1 MRKRSKNY
9 KPRPIRLN
17 AMAFVTES
25 ISPISGMKSFY
36 TTLNLKNMSALD
48 SFGKGTATKL
58 EADVVIEALNV
69 CEAYCMMNVG
79 REYRQDVLNA
89 LKALQDV
96 CVRSLTSDGKFI
108 CQGNE
113 FELIKAGFEVHTAQ
127 LEVAT
132 VGSLEAAIKLVF
144 STLKAKRAKVIQD
157 A

>member
-1 MRKRSKNY
+1 MRKKSKY
-9 KPRPIRLN
+9 VPKPVRVN
-17 AMAFVTES
+17 TMEFVTES

-36 TTLNLKNMSALD
+36 TTLNLKNMSALH
-48 SFGKGTATKL
+48 SLGEGTATKL

-79 REYRQDVLNA
+79 RKYRKDVLNA
-89 LKALQDV
+89 LSALQDV
-96 CVRSLTSDGKFI
+96 CVRSLTLEGKFI
-108 CQGNE
+108 CQGCE
-113 FELIKAGFEVHTAQ
+113 FELIQAGFDVHTAQ

-132 VGSLEAAIKLVF
+132 VGSLETAIKLVF

>member
-17 AMAFVTES
+17 TMAYVTES
-25 ISPISGMKSFY
+25 IEPIANMKSFY

-48 SFGKGTATKL
+48 SFGKGIATKL

-79 REYRQDVLNA
+79 REYRLDVLNA
-89 LKALQDV
+89 LSALQDV

-108 CQGNE
+108 CQGSE

-132 VGSLEAAIKLVF
+132 IGSLETAIKLVF

>member
-1 MRKRSKNY
+1 MRKKSSY
-9 KPRPIRLN
+9 KPKPVRTN
-17 AMAFVTES
+17 TMAFVTES

-96 CVRSLTSDGKFI
+96 CVRSLTLDGKFI
-108 CQGNE
+108 CQDNE

>member
-1 MRKRSKNY
+1 MRKRSKY
-9 KPRPIRLN
+9 TPKPVRLN
-17 AMAFVTES
+17 AMAYVTES
-25 ISPISGMKSFY
+25 IAPVSSRTSFY

-48 SFGKGTATKL
+48 SLGKGTATKL

-79 REYRQDVLNA
+79 REYRLDVLNA
-89 LKALQDV
+89 LSALQAV

-108 CQGNE
+108 CQGDE

-132 VGSLEAAIKLVF
+132 IGSLEAAIKLVF

>member
-1 MRKRSKNY
+1 MRKKSSY
-9 KPRPIRLN
+9 KPRHIMLN
-17 AMAFVTES
+17 TMAYVTEGIAPVS
-25 ISPISGMKSFY
+25 SRTSFY

-48 SFGKGTATKL
+48 SLGKGTATKL

-89 LKALQDV
+89 LTALQAV

-108 CQGNE
+108 CQDNE

-132 VGSLEAAIKLVF
+132 IGSLEAAIKLVF

>member
-1 MRKRSKNY
+1 MRKRSRY
-9 KPRPIRLN
+9 TPKPVRLDT
-17 AMAFVTES
+17 MAYVSES
-25 ISPISGMKSFY
+25 IEPIASRTSFY

-48 SFGKGTATKL
+48 SLGKGTATKL

-89 LKALQDV
+89 LSALQDV
-96 CVRSLTSDGKFI
+96 CVRSLTQEGKFI
-108 CQGNE
+108 CQDNE
-113 FELIKAGFEVHTAQ
+113 FELIQAGFDVHAAQ

-132 VGSLEAAIKLVF
+132 IGSLETAIKLVF

>member
-17 AMAFVTES
+17 TMAYVTES
-25 ISPISGMKSFY
+25 IEPISNMKSFF

-96 CVRSLTSDGKFI
+96 CVRSLTLDGKFI

-113 FELIKAGFEVHTAQ
+113 FELIKIGFEVHTAQ

>member
-1 MRKRSKNY
+1 
-9 KPRPIRLN
+9 
-17 AMAFVTES
+17 MAYVTEGIAPVS
-25 ISPISGMKSFY
+25 SRTSFY

-48 SFGKGTATKL
+48 SLGKGIATKL

-79 REYRQDVLNA
+79 REYRQDVLKA

>member
-1 MRKRSKNY
+1 MRKKSKY
-9 KPRPIRLN
+9 VPKPVRLN
-17 AMAFVTES
+17 AMAYVTES

-79 REYRQDVLNA
+79 REYRQDVLSA
-89 LKALQDV
+89 LSALQAV

-132 VGSLEAAIKLVF
+132 IGSLEAAIKLVF

>member
-1 MRKRSKNY
+1 MRKRSKY
-9 KPRPIRLN
+9 KPKPVRLN
-17 AMAFVTES
+17 TMAYVSES
-25 ISPISGMKSFY
+25 IEPIASRTSFY

-48 SFGKGTATKL
+48 SLGKGIATKL
-58 EADVVIEALNV
+58 EADVVIEALNI

-89 LKALQDV
+89 LSALQDV
-96 CVRSLTSDGKFI
+96 CVRSLTLEGKFI
-108 CQGNE
+108 CQDNE
-113 FELIKAGFEVHTAQ
+113 FELIQAGFDVHAAQ

-132 VGSLEAAIKLVF
+132 IGSLETAIKLVF

>member
-1 MRKRSKNY
+1 MRKKSSY
-9 KPRPIRLN
+9 KPRHIRVN
-17 AMAFVTES
+17 TMAYVTEGIAPVS
-25 ISPISGMKSFY
+25 SRTSFY

-48 SFGKGTATKL
+48 SLGKGIATKL

>member
-1 MRKRSKNY
+1 MRKRSKY
-9 KPRPIRLN
+9 TPKPVRLN
-17 AMAFVTES
+17 AMVYVTES
-25 ISPISGMKSFY
+25 ISPISDMKSFY

-96 CVRSLTSDGKFI
+96 CVRSLTLDGKFI
-108 CQGNE
+108 CQDNE

-132 VGSLEAAIKLVF
+132 VGSLEAAIKLVL

>member
-17 AMAFVTES
+17 TMAYVTES
-25 ISPISGMKSFY
+25 IEPISNMKSFF

-48 SFGKGTATKL
+48 SLGKGIATKL

-79 REYRQDVLNA
+79 REYRQDVLSA

-113 FELIKAGFEVHTAQ
+113 LELIKIGFEVHTAQ

-144 STLKAKRAKVIQD
+144 NTLKAKRAKVIQD

>member
-1 MRKRSKNY
+1 
-9 KPRPIRLN
+9 
-17 AMAFVTES
+17 MAYVSES
-25 ISPISGMKSFY
+25 IEPIASRTSFY

-48 SFGKGTATKL
+48 SLGKGTATKL
-58 EADVVIEALNV
+58 EADVVIEALNI

-89 LKALQDV
+89 LSALQDV
-96 CVRSLTSDGKFI
+96 CVRSLTSEGKFI
-108 CQGNE
+108 CQDNE
-113 FELIKAGFEVHTAQ
+113 FELIKLGFEVHTAQ

-132 VGSLEAAIKLVF
+132 IGSLETAIKLVF

>member
-1 MRKRSKNY
+1 MRKRSKY
-9 KPRPIRLN
+9 KPKPVRLN
-17 AMAFVTES
+17 TMAYVSES
-25 ISPISGMKSFY
+25 IEPIASRTSFY

-48 SFGKGTATKL
+48 SLGKGIATKL
-58 EADVVIEALNV
+58 EADVVIEALNI

-89 LKALQDV
+89 LSALQDV
-96 CVRSLTSDGKFI
+96 CVRSLTQEGKFI
-108 CQGNE
+108 CQDNE
-113 FELIKAGFEVHTAQ
+113 FELIQAGFDVHAAQ

-132 VGSLEAAIKLVF
+132 IGSLETAIKLVF

>member
-1 MRKRSKNY
+1 MRKKSSY
-9 KPRPIRLN
+9 KPRHIRVN
-17 AMAFVTES
+17 TMAYVTEGIAPVS
-25 ISPISGMKSFY
+25 SRTSFY

-48 SFGKGTATKL
+48 SLGKGIATKL

-89 LKALQDV
+89 LSALQDV

>member
-1 MRKRSKNY
+1 MRKKSKY
-9 KPRPIRLN
+9 VPKPVRVN
-17 AMAFVTES
+17 TMDFVTES
-25 ISPISGMKSFY
+25 ISPISSMKSFY
-36 TTLNLKNMSALD
+36 TTLNLKNMSALH
-48 SFGKGTATKL
+48 SLGEGTATKL
-58 EADVVIEALNV
+58 EADVVIEAMNV

-79 REYRQDVLNA
+79 RKYRQDVSRA
-89 LKALQDV
+89 LKALKDV
-96 CVRSLTSDGKFI
+96 CVRSLTLDGKFI

-113 FELIKAGFEVHTAQ
+113 FELIKIGFEVHSAQ

>member
-17 AMAFVTES
+17 TMAYVTES
-25 ISPISGMKSFY
+25 IEPISNMKSFF

-48 SFGKGTATKL
+48 SLGKGTATKL

-89 LKALQDV
+89 LSALQDV
-96 CVRSLTSDGKFI
+96 CVRSLTLDGKFI
-108 CQGNE
+108 CQGDE

>member
-1 MRKRSKNY
+1 MRKRSKY
-9 KPRPIRLN
+9 KPKPVRLN
-17 AMAFVTES
+17 TMVYVTES
-25 ISPISGMKSFY
+25 IEPIASRTSFY

-48 SFGKGTATKL
+48 SLGKGTATKL

-89 LKALQDV
+89 LSALQDV
-96 CVRSLTSDGKFI
+96 CVRSLTLEGKFI
-108 CQGNE
+108 CQDNE
-113 FELIKAGFEVHTAQ
+113 FELIQAGFDVHAAQ

-144 STLKAKRAKVIQD
+144 STLKAKRAKVIQN

>member
-1 MRKRSKNY
+1 MRKRSKY
-9 KPRPIRLN
+9 KPKPVRLN
-17 AMAFVTES
+17 TMVYVTES
-25 ISPISGMKSFY
+25 IEPIASRTSFY

-48 SFGKGTATKL
+48 SLGKGTATKL

-89 LKALQDV
+89 LSALQDV

-144 STLKAKRAKVIQD
+144 STLKAKRAKVIQN

>member
-1 MRKRSKNY
+1 MRKKSKY
-9 KPRPIRLN
+9 VPKPVRVN
-17 AMAFVTES
+17 TMEFVTES
-25 ISPISGMKSFY
+25 ISPISGIKSFY
-36 TTLNLKNMSALD
+36 TTLNLKNMSALH
-48 SFGKGTATKL
+48 SLGEGTATKL

-79 REYRQDVLNA
+79 RKYRKDVLNA
-89 LKALQDV
+89 LSALQDV
-96 CVRSLTSDGKFI
+96 CVRSLTLEGKFI
-108 CQGNE
+108 CQGRE
-113 FELIKAGFEVHTAQ
+113 FELIQAGFDVHTAQ

>member
-1 MRKRSKNY
+1 MRKRSRY
-9 KPRPIRLN
+9 TPKPVRTN
-17 AMAFVTES
+17 TMAFVTES
-25 ISPISGMKSFY
+25 ISPISSMKSFY

-48 SFGKGTATKL
+48 SLGKGIATKL

-79 REYRQDVLNA
+79 REYRQDVLDA
-89 LKALQDV
+89 LSALQAV
-96 CVRSLTSDGKFI
+96 CVRSLTLDGKFI
-108 CQGNE
+108 CQNDE

-132 VGSLEAAIKLVF
+132 VGSLETAIKLVF
-144 STLKAKRAKVIQD
+144 STIKAKRAKVIQD

>member
-1 MRKRSKNY
+1 MRKRSKY
-9 KPRPIRLN
+9 KPKPVRLN
-17 AMAFVTES
+17 AMAYVTES
-25 ISPISGMKSFY
+25 IEPIANKKSFY

-48 SFGKGTATKL
+48 SLGKGIATKL

-89 LKALQDV
+89 LSALQDV

>member
-17 AMAFVTES
+17 TMAYVTES
-25 ISPISGMKSFY
+25 IEPISNMKSFF

-79 REYRQDVLNA
+79 REYRQDVLSA

-96 CVRSLTSDGKFI
+96 CVRSLTLDGKFI

>member
-1 MRKRSKNY
+1 MRKRSKY
-9 KPRPIRLN
+9 KPKPVRLN
-17 AMAFVTES
+17 TMVYVTES
-25 ISPISGMKSFY
+25 IEPIASRTSFY

-48 SFGKGTATKL
+48 SLGKGTATKL

-89 LKALQDV
+89 LSALQDV
-96 CVRSLTSDGKFI
+96 CVRSLTLEGKFI
-108 CQGNE
+108 CQDNE
-113 FELIKAGFEVHTAQ
+113 FELIQAGFDVHAAQ

-144 STLKAKRAKVIQD
+144 STLKAKRAKVIKD